1 MRIVN
6 AHGGLQRAVDVQ
18 ALILALFANHSL
30 LPSSATIRTVGK
42 R

>member
-1 MRIVN
+1 MRIPN
-6 AHGGLQRAVDVQ
+6 AHGRLQQSVDVQ
-18 ALILALFANHSL
+18 ALISTLFAISSL